1 MPEFKSRMDVISHIK
16 RRWKHT
22 FEDAVETGCLLLLN
36 GFSARDF
43 PRRKPLGDEDTQFL
57 QLSYH
62 TARRLMMIAESERI
76 NNPADRGFLPDSSYS
91 LYLLSWMPKTMY
103 EKGKKQG
110 IIHKTCTQADIIAF
124 IRHEKGLS
132 AGQEIVIRLSD
143 RPLGNFGDFQDLQDR
158 FEALRN
164 GLMTFL
170 DKHRNVEAW
179 GEIITGISV
188 KTARLPKID

>member
-1 MPEFKSRMDVISHIK
+1 MLSIRTNIDYDALVQRLSQIVEGRGERMPEFKSRMDVISHIK

-103 EKGKKQG
+103 EKGKW
-110 IIHKTCTQADIIAF
+110 
-124 IRHEKGLS
+124 
-132 AGQEIVIRLSD
+132 
-143 RPLGNFGDFQDLQDR
+143 
-158 FEALRN
+158 ALRRVLTYM
-164 GLMTFL
+164 GLAPRTYTLACRVAFE
-170 DKHRNVEAW
+170 HRIQFHSYQMN
-179 GEIITGISV
+179 
-188 KTARLPKID
+188 